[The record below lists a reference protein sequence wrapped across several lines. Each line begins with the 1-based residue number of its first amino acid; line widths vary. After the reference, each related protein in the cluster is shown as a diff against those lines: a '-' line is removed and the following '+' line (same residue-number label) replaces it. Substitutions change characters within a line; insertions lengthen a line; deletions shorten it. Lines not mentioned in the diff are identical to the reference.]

1 MASCGNPDVE
11 ADASMTKRPKYDRN
25 KTCVKCKLQT
35 GNIVIRHAV
44 YCKDCFFPLI
54 SLRFRRTL
62 EPHINPNSQQHRRKG
77 LKASRNLLIGL
88 SGGLGSSVLLDV
100 IQKTYLSPRER
111 QQGDQNP
118 NGITCPWSK
127 IFVVY
132 VDISGI
138 MIGAPDESSLVE
150 QFVKRHSTKMEYV
163 RVKLE
168 DAFDQARSP
177 GLRKI
182 LLKVLSS
189 STCSPLVSLKT
200 YIESLPTQTAISSAI
215 QALIRV
221 LLLHTAAL
229 THSSHLLLGTS
240 LTSLSISLIS
250 SISQGGGYSIREET
264 QEEWTYRIQD
274 DIEQTVRV
282 IRPLCDVG
290 MKECAFWAWWC
301 GFKVVG
307 KHRYSSGRQDIGALT
322 RDFSMGLEKDY
333 PSTVSTIA
341 RTCNKLTTKG
351 DTSMKCLICQRPAQ
365 SGTQDW
371 KQNISIRSYSDISPE
386 DVPPGHV
393 NLASRA
399 SDDLPPSNPHSI
411 ASSMCYACHTSW
423 TSKSIRG
430 RITKQTDIPLPV
442 WLKISSS
449 ISEERRQITMESMRN
464 TIDNFLLDP
473 DS

>member
-62 EPHINPNSQQHRRKG
+62 EPHINPSSQQHRRKG
-77 LKASRNLLIGL
+77 LKASGNLLIGL
-88 SGGLGSSVLLDV
+88 SGGLGSSVLLDM

-138 MIGAPDESSLVE
+138 MIGAPDKSSPVE
-150 QFVKRHSTKMEYV
+150 QFVRRHSTTMEYI

-189 STCSPLVSLKT
+189 STCSPLASLKT
-200 YIESLPTQTAISSAI
+200 YIESLPTQTAIASAI

-240 LTSLSISLIS
+240 LTSLSMSLIS
-250 SISQGGGYSIREET
+250 SISQGGGYSIREEA

-301 GFKVVG
+301 GLKLVG
-307 KHRYSSGRQDIGALT
+307 KHRYSGGRQDIGALT
-322 RDFSMGLEKDY
+322 RDFIMGLEKDY

-371 KQNISIRSYSDISPE
+371 KQNISIRSYSDIRPE

-399 SDDLPPSNPHSI
+399 SDDLPPSNPYSI

-442 WLKISSS
+442 WLI
-449 ISEERRQITMESMRN
+449 EERRRITMESMRN
-464 TIDNFLLDP
+464 TIDDFLLGP